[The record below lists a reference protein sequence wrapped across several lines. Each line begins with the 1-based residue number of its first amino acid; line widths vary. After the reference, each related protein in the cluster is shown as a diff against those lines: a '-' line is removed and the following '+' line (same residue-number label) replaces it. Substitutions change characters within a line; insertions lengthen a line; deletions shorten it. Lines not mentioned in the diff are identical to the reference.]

1 METEYASAA
10 LDDPCKPRVP
20 YVCVY
25 ASQVAVCVGANKHK
39 KPCEAVEAMWQR
51 IDPNSFHA
59 ALARNGVRTEDQNVM
74 DIMARVDG
82 VRGLVD
88 KSLTLPCES
97 STQVSTNF
105 GAVTVELG
113 SVQNLEDEERKLV
126 EDILKRNLYTTF
138 GNVHEQAML
147 THIQDTLGIECA
159 PDPTFYK
166 KQIGTVRWGG
176 ADVPWFVGGKI
187 DAINSSRTLVV
198 EIKNRVNRLFH
209 RVPFYEV
216 VQVQSYL
223 DLLDIEQGCLVEC
236 FRAAA
241 NPGAPKPKVDTSKNI
256 DTPTD
261 TAPAA
266 TDVLPTDLQVN
277 IIPLRRNTKLWRE
290 DILPKLQAFVEFVG
304 LLVHDEKL
312 QDKYLQAKR
321 RSVLLNNYV
330 SQALENNAAREDR
343 PDRLDGHDR
352 HDQEK

>member
-10 LDDPCKPRVP
+10 LDDPCKARVP

-97 STQVSTNF
+97 STQVSSNF

-113 SVQNLEDEERKLV
+113 SVENLEEDERKLV

-147 THIQDTLGIECA
+147 TYIRDTLGIECQ

-166 KQIGTVRWGG
+166 KQAGTVKWGETEI
-176 ADVPWFVGGKI
+176 PWFVGGKI
-187 DAINSSRTLVV
+187 DAINSERTLVV

-236 FRAAA
+236 FRAAV
-241 NPGAPKPKVDTSKNI
+241 NPAAPNPRIDTEARVDTS
-256 DTPTD
+256 
-261 TAPAA
+261 A
-266 TDVLPTDLQVN
+266 TSATGSATGSAEPPGPPVLPTDLQVN
-277 IIPLRRNTKLWRE
+277 IIPLRRNAKLWRE
-290 DILPKLQAFVEFVG
+290 DIAPKLQAFVEFVG

-321 RSVLLNNYV
+321 RSVLLNTYV
-330 SQALENNAAREDR
+330 NNRLEET
-343 PDRLDGHDR
+343 GHGP
-352 HDQEK
+352 QGPQG

>member
-1 METEYASAA
+1 MEYASAA
-10 LDDPCKPRVP
+10 LDDPCKARVP

-97 STQVSTNF
+97 STQVSSNF

-113 SVQNLEDEERKLV
+113 SVENLEDEERKLV
-126 EDILKRNLYTTF
+126 EDVLKRNMYTTF

-147 THIQDTLGIECA
+147 TYIRDTLGIECA

-166 KQIGTVRWGG
+166 KQIGTVKWGG
-176 ADVPWFVGGKI
+176 AEIPWFVGGKI
-187 DAINSSRTLVV
+187 DAINSARTLVV
-198 EIKNRVNRLFH
+198 EIKNRINRLFH

-223 DLLDIEQGCLVEC
+223 DLLDVEQGCLVEC
-236 FRAAA
+236 FRADP
-241 NPGAPKPKVDTSKNI
+241 NPRPGLPGNDTVPEN
-256 DTPTD
+256 DT
-261 TAPAA
+261 TAQ
-266 TDVLPTDLQVN
+266 TVLPTDLQVN

-290 DILPKLQAFVEFVG
+290 DILPKLQAFVEYVSMI
-304 LLVHDEKL
+304 VHDEKL

-321 RSVLLNNYV
+321 RSVMVNTYVNNR
-330 SQALENNAAREDR
+330 LEETARARARD
-343 PDRLDGHDR
+343 PDCRADTR
-352 HDQEK
+352 E

>member
-10 LDDPCKPRVP
+10 LDDPCKARVP

-74 DIMARVDG
+74 EIMARVDG

-97 STQVSTNF
+97 STQVSSNF

-147 THIQDTLGIECA
+147 TYIRDTLGIECQ

-166 KQIGTVRWGG
+166 KQIGTVKWG
-176 ADVPWFVGGKI
+176 AAEVPWFVGGKI

-236 FRAAA
+236 FRAAV
-241 NPGAPKPKVDTSKNI
+241 NPGAPKPKVDTATNVDTSKPI
-256 DTPTD
+256 DTPQD
-261 TAPAA
+261 VDAA
-266 TDVLPTDLQVN
+266 AAVLPTDLQVN

-304 LLVHDEKL
+304 MLVHDEKL

-321 RSVLLNNYV
+321 RSVLLNNYI
-330 SQALENNAAREDR
+330 NNRCDDAA
-343 PDRLDGHDR
+343 
-352 HDQEK
+352 

>member
-10 LDDPCKPRVP
+10 LDDPCKARPP

-25 ASQVAVCVGANKHK
+25 ASQVAVCVGANRHK
-39 KPCEAVEAMWQR
+39 KPCEAVEAMWLR
-51 IDPNSFHA
+51 VDPKSFHA

-97 STQVSTNF
+97 STQVSSNF
-105 GAVTVELG
+105 GAVTVELE
-113 SVQNLEDEERKLV
+113 SVPNLQDEERKLV
-126 EDILKRNLYTTF
+126 EDILKRNMYTTF

-147 THIQDTLGIECA
+147 TYIRDTLGIECA

-166 KQIGTVRWGG
+166 KQIGTVKWGG

-198 EIKNRVNRLFH
+198 EIKNRINRLFH

-223 DLLDIEQGCLVEC
+223 DLLDIEHGCLVEC
-236 FRAAA
+236 FRATGNPAA
-241 NPGAPKPKVDTSKNI
+241 PAAQPEPKVDTADVTKGV
-256 DTPTD
+256 D
-261 TAPAA
+261 TANGPQAP
-266 TDVLPTDLQVN
+266 TLPTDLQVN
-277 IIPLRRNTKLWRE
+277 IIPMRRNTKLWRE

-321 RSVLLNNYV
+321 RSLLLSNYV
-330 SQALENNAAREDR
+330 NNRLEEISAVASN
-343 PDRLDGHDR
+343 
-352 HDQEK
+352 